1 MKSDFVVISNG
12 VMLIPIFMAIAAMV
26 KNLKGE
32 NTDSHR
38 YFLYEKES
46 REVFW

>member
-1 MKSDFVVISNG
+1 MKSNFVVISNG
-12 VMLIPIFMAIAAMV
+12 VILIPVYVTIFEMV

-32 NTDSHR
+32 NTDSHIF
-38 YFLYEKES
+38 FLYEKES